1 MEFRR
6 AIINEDYSSEY
17 AKKYLE
23 FVKAGGASAA
33 NPMQT
38 LEDQIADIDN
48 LMKRLEQGRASPLY
62 EEELQA
68 PLGASG
74 GGC

>member
-17 AKKYLE
+17 AKKYME

-38 LEDQIADIDN
+38 LEDQIAGIDEPDQG
-48 LMKRLEQGRASPLY
+48 LGQGRASPLY
-62 EEELQA
+62 EEEPQA
-68 PLGASG
+68 SLKSLGRI
-74 GGC
+74 